1 LVRIYIDC
9 LYISD
14 NKYKERRRYV
24 RFHFILY
31 NYRWINQYLNMPS
44 LSALEK
50 FKDSFK
56 NLGME
61 LQVLE
66 ELNLPFD
73 DLSLPDH
80 EPALDPALSAQ
91 PTDESP
97 TDYSPTD
104 FSPTDEPPSYE
115 DLINANVPD
124 EPSDMHPSDIHP
136 SDLHPSDI
144 RPQME
149 TSEPSPPADET
160 PGEMDFLDNFGDLV
174 GGGAGNIPIDFATE
188 TPSAGV
194 EDTVPE
200 AEVSNG
206 EGKLPNGFLNGFAD
220 EIEAERAS
228 LGKKK
233 GKKKDLDE
241 DIGMDLPDQDL
252 GDLNFPDQGQE
263 QAGQDA
269 GLPDFD
275 MDSFGLP
282 GEETAADTGAEIAA
296 EGTGE
301 AGASDDADLGLQ
313 NFPDFDSGESMELSG
328 EEAPESLAKTESD
341 LPSFDLD
348 LPDFGDSESQV
359 PSGEEEP
366 LSDDTFAD
374 AFGDVSSG
382 AAGEAESTDT
392 SDLDLD
398 LPDFGDSESQAPS
411 GEEEPEVEYPPFDAD
426 AAGAEGDEEA
436 FDFGEELPSGD
447 EAMLEEVPG
456 DAFDNFNPESG
467 SLGGDFDVGDGDEFG
482 GDEFGSLDDFPIP
495 GLDTGIEDKVSG
507 KGKKAGKKGKTSK
520 GGEGDIEEISLTP
533 EELDLLQET
542 LSSYPLNLRIA
553 CEELIAEQAVAP
565 EQMSRLIG
573 LLVDGAPA
581 DETAALAGKILDKT
595 IPIPK
600 GYERRTGEDMEAEQ
614 SSFPYIFMHT
624 FLPMLARFMAIAIVV
639 LCVGYLSWQYIY
651 NPFKAEKIY
660 KLGIERIEAGEYTRA
675 NERFA
680 EAYRIHPKKP
690 WFYTYARAFRDSRQ
704 FTLAEEKYKE
714 LLNFTASKNKR
725 GIPEK
730 AAVLEYADMETN
742 YIGDY
747 QTADTLIWR
756 NILDYFPNDKDGL
769 LALGD
774 NNLIWGEYEK
784 DRLEEAR
791 EAYARLIELYGR
803 TDPLLERM
811 LKYFIRI
818 DDLGQ
823 VLSLQSYFMSSEK
836 RKISAATLAEMGGY
850 FLDKRLETVRGVPNE
865 YLEYIGGIREIL
877 LRAIKQ
883 DPMLPES
890 YYHLARYYNYFEN
903 ATDEKLTLDVAV
915 RVFEAAKEE
924 SPKRIGY
931 HINTLRRY
939 AEVLTDGKEFFPAEE
954 NLVKGI
960 NVYQNALSRRLLKPS
975 PEYGR
980 LYADL
985 GDLEFF
991 VKDGDMQTAL
1001 DYYNS
1006 SEQNGWAPPEILYRM
1021 GAAHYQLRQ
1030 WGQAQERFFEAF
1042 RELPFNRR
1050 ILYALGN
1057 ASYMRGNYFAAQGY
1071 YDRLLEI
1078 LEDDRSRFPVITPTD
1093 DEDQLDVVERLMVA
1107 QNNLGVV
1114 LEALTER
1121 TGNTGYRSRAQG
1133 LYSDSERAWDIL
1145 TRNPVSMIRM
1155 RPSPDIMAPGVNPA
1169 YLNVQNTLYPIP
1181 GYEHQFFLRV
1191 DRDVLE
1197 PSLWEDLA
1205 PPGFR
1210 LSEGIHTGR

>member
-1 LVRIYIDC
+1 LVRIYIDR

-91 PTDESP
+91 PTDEAP
-97 TDYSPTD
+97 TDTASTD
-104 FSPTDEPPSYE
+104 APPSYD
-115 DLINANVPD
+115 DLINANAPD
-124 EPSDMHPSDIHP
+124 ELSDMNLL
-136 SDLHPSDI
+136 DLQ
-144 RPQME
+144 PQAE
-149 TSEPSPPADET
+149 TAETYSPPADEP
-160 PGEMDFLDNFGDLV
+160 PGGMDFLDNFGDLV
-174 GGGAGNIPIDFATE
+174 GGGADSIPVDEEPPPPAQEEADYSNLSDTIPDDFATE
-188 TPSAGV
+188 KLPTEA
-194 EDTVPE
+194 DNAVPE

-241 DIGMDLPDQDL
+241 DSGMDFPDQDL
-252 GDLNFPDQGQE
+252 GDLKI
-263 QAGQDA
+263 
-269 GLPDFD
+269 
-275 MDSFGLP
+275 P
-282 GEETAADTGAEIAA
+282 GEETADDTGAETTA
-296 EGTGE
+296 EDTGE
-301 AGASDDADLGLQ
+301 AGVPSDTDWGLQ
-313 NFPDFDSGESMELSG
+313 NFPDFDSTDSMELAG
-328 EEAPESLAKTESD
+328 EEAPESSAKAESD

-348 LPDFGDSESQV
+348 MPDFGDSESQL
-359 PSGEEEP
+359 PSGDEEA
-366 LSDDTFAD
+366 LSDE
-374 AFGDVSSG
+374 AFGDDLSG
-382 AAGEAESTDT
+382 AAEEGAEEDNA
-392 SDLDLD
+392 LDMSGFD
-398 LPDFGDSESQAPS
+398 MPDFGGDESQAPS
-411 GEEEPEVEYPPFDAD
+411 VEEEPEVEYPPIDAD
-426 AAGAEGDEEA
+426 AAGTESDEEA
-436 FDFGEELPSGD
+436 FGFDEELPTGD
-447 EAMLEEVPG
+447 EAMLEEVSG

-467 SLGGDFDVGDGDEFG
+467 SLGEGFDVSGEEEFG
-482 GDEFGSLDDFPIP
+482 ADGFGSLEDFAIP
-495 GLDTGIEDKVSG
+495 GLDIGAEAKAPG
-507 KGKKAGKKGKTSK
+507 KGKKAGRKGKASK
-520 GGEGDIEEISLTP
+520 GGEGDVEEISLTP

-553 CEELIAEQAVAP
+553 CEELIAEQAVVP
-565 EQMSRLIG
+565 EQMSQLVS

-600 GYERRTGEDMEAEQ
+600 GYERRTGADMEAEQ

-639 LCVGYLSWQYIY
+639 FCAGYLSWRYIY
-651 NPFKAEKIY
+651 MPIKAEKIY

-675 NERFA
+675 NERFS

-704 FTLAEEKYKE
+704 YTLAEEKYKE
-714 LLNFTASKNKR
+714 LLYFTASKNKR

-747 QTADTLIWR
+747 QTADNIIWR
-756 NILDYFPNDKDGL
+756 NILDYFPKDKDAL

-784 DRLEEAR
+784 DRLEDAR
-791 EAYARLIELYGR
+791 EAYAKLIELYGR

-811 LKYFIRI
+811 LKYFIRT

-823 VLSLQSYFMSSEK
+823 VLSLQSYFMFSEK
-836 RKISAATLAEMGGY
+836 RKISAPTLAEMGGY
-850 FLDKRLETVRGVPNE
+850 FLDKRLEKVRGVPNE

-903 ATDEKLTLDVAV
+903 SADEKLTLDVAV

-931 HINTLRRY
+931 HINALRRY
-939 AEVLTDGKEFFPAEE
+939 AEILTDGKEFFPAEE

-991 VKDGDMQTAL
+991 VKDGDMQAAL
-1001 DYYNS
+1001 DYYSS
-1006 SEQNGWAPPEILYRM
+1006 SEQNGWAPPEIIYRM
-1021 GAAHYQLRQ
+1021 GAAHYQMRQ
-1030 WGQAQERFFEAF
+1030 WGSAQERFFEAF

-1078 LEDDRSRFPVITPTD
+1078 LEDDRSRFPVIAPTD

-1107 QNNLGVV
+1107 QNNLGVA

-1121 TGNTGYRSRAQG
+1121 TGNTSYRSRAQG

-1169 YLNVQNTLYPIP
+1169 YLNVQNTLHPIP

>member
-1 LVRIYIDC
+1 MGGGSGKEHAILENFRFPWFGYCPKVVNKLVRIYIDR

-80 EPALDPALSAQ
+80 EPALDPNLAAQ

-97 TDYSPTD
+97 TDVPPTD
-104 FSPTDEPPSYE
+104 IPPSY
-115 DLINANVPD
+115 DDIINANAPD
-124 EPSDMHPSDIHP
+124 EPQPITDESY
-136 SDLHPSDI
+136 
-144 RPQME
+144 
-149 TSEPSPPADET
+149 SPPADET
-160 PGEMDFLDNFGDLV
+160 LGGMDFMDNIGDLL
-174 GGGAGNIPIDFATE
+174 GGGADSLPVEEEPAPPAHEETDLGYTSDGYTSVDNLAGTIPDDFSTE
-188 TPSAGV
+188 EPFAGV
-194 EDTVPE
+194 DETIPE

-233 GKKKDLDE
+233 GKKKDLEE
-241 DIGMDLPDQDL
+241 DIGMGLPDQNLGGFDL
-252 GDLNFPDQGQE
+252 PEFGDNE
-263 QAGQDA
+263 SQA
-269 GLPDFD
+269 P
-275 MDSFGLP
+275 
-282 GEETAADTGAEIAA
+282 
-296 EGTGE
+296 
-301 AGASDDADLGLQ
+301 
-313 NFPDFDSGESMELSG
+313 SG
-328 EEAPESLAKTESD
+328 EEEPLSD
-341 LPSFDLD
+341 EAFADALGDVSSGAVAEGEEEAETTDTSSFDLD
-348 LPDFGDSESQV
+348 LPDFGESES
-359 PSGEEEP
+359 EEEP
-366 LSDDTFAD
+366 LSDEAFAD

-382 AAGEAESTDT
+382 AAAEGEEEAEATDMPGP
-392 SDLDLD
+392 DLD
-398 LPDFGDSESQAPS
+398 LPDFGESES
-411 GEEEPEVEYPPFDAD
+411 EEEPEVEYPPFDVETTD
-426 AAGAEGDEEA
+426 TESDEEA
-436 FDFGEELPSGD
+436 FDFGGELPAGD
-447 EAMLEEVPG
+447 EAILEEVPG
-456 DAFDNFNPESG
+456 DAFDRFSPESG
-467 SLGGDFDVGDGDEFG
+467 SLGEEFDVGGGEEFG
-482 GDEFGSLDDFPIP
+482 ADEFGSLDDFPIP
-495 GLDTGIEDKVSG
+495 GLDIGIDDKAPG
-507 KGKKAGKKGKTSK
+507 KGKKAGKKGKSSK
-520 GGEGDIEEISLTP
+520 GRESDVDEISLTP

-542 LSSYPLNLRIA
+542 LSSYPLNLRMA

-565 EQMSRLIG
+565 EQMSRLIM

-581 DETAALAGKILDKT
+581 EETAALAGKILDKT

-614 SSFPYIFMHT
+614 SSFPYIFVHT
-624 FLPMLARFMAIAIVV
+624 FLPMLARFMAVAIVV
-639 LCVGYLSWQYIY
+639 FCAGYLSWQYIY
-651 NPFKAEKIY
+651 NPIKAEKIY

-675 NERFA
+675 NERFS

-704 FTLAEEKYKE
+704 YTLAEEKYKE
-714 LLNFTASKNKR
+714 LMYFTASKNKR

-742 YIGDY
+742 YVGDY
-747 QTADTLIWR
+747 QTADNLIWR
-756 NILDYFPNDKDGL
+756 NILDYFPNDKEGL

-784 DRLEEAR
+784 ERLENAR
-791 EAYARLIELYGR
+791 EAYAKLIELYGR

-811 LKYFIRI
+811 LKYFIRT

-823 VLSLQSYFMSSEK
+823 VLSLQSYFMASEK
-836 RKISAATLAEMGGY
+836 KVISAATLAEMGGY
-850 FLDKRLETVRGVPNE
+850 FLDKRLEKVRGVPNE
-865 YLEYIGGIREIL
+865 FLEYIGGIREIL

-903 ATDEKLTLDVAV
+903 TTDERLTLDVAV
-915 RVFEAAKEE
+915 RVFEASKEE

-931 HINTLRRY
+931 HINALRRY
-939 AEVLTDGKEFFPAEE
+939 AEILIDGKEFFPAEE
-954 NLVKGI
+954 NLVKGV

-991 VKDGDMQTAL
+991 VKDGDMQAAL

-1006 SEQNGWAPPEILYRM
+1006 GEQNGWAPPEIQYRM
-1021 GAAHYQLRQ
+1021 GVAHYQMRQ
-1030 WGQAQERFFEAF
+1030 WGPALERFFEAF

-1057 ASYMRGNYFAAQGY
+1057 VSYMRGNYFAAQGY

-1078 LEDDRSRFPVITPTD
+1078 LDDDRSRFPVIAPTD

-1121 TGNTGYRSRAQG
+1121 TGNTSYRSRAQG
-1133 LYSDSERAWDIL
+1133 LYSDSERAWDVL

-1169 YLNVQNTLYPIP
+1169 YLNIQNTLYPIP

>member
-1 LVRIYIDC
+1 LVRIYIDR

-24 RFHFILY
+24 CFHFILY

-80 EPALDPALSAQ
+80 EPAIDPALSQPADEAQ
-91 PTDESP
+91 TGTYPTDA
-97 TDYSPTD
+97 
-104 FSPTDEPPSYE
+104 PPPF
-115 DLINANVPD
+115 DNLINANASD
-124 EPSDMHPSDIHP
+124 EPQPITD
-136 SDLHPSDI
+136 
-144 RPQME
+144 
-149 TSEPSPPADET
+149 EPYSPPADEP
-160 PGEMDFLDNFGDLV
+160 PGGMDIFGDYSDLL
-174 GGGAGNIPIDFATE
+174 GGGAGNLPVDEEFAPPAQEETGFTTEEPPAVVDEAIPE
-188 TPSAGV
+188 P
-194 EDTVPE
+194 
-200 AEVSNG
+200 EVSNG

-241 DIGMDLPDQDL
+241 ELGMD
-252 GDLNFPDQGQE
+252 FPDQNFDELNIPEQE
-263 QAGQDA
+263 QASQDA
-269 GLPDFD
+269 GLPDID
-275 MDSFGLP
+275 IDSLGLP
-282 GEETAADTGAEIAA
+282 GEETSDDTGAEIPA
-296 EGTGE
+296 EDSGE
-301 AGASDDADLGLQ
+301 TGASGDTDWGIE
-313 NFPDFDSGESMELSG
+313 NFPDFSSGESMELAG
-328 EEAPESLAKTESD
+328 EEAPESVAKAESD
-341 LPSFDLD
+341 LPEFNLD
-348 LPDFGDSESQV
+348 MPDFNDTGSQA
-359 PSGEEEP
+359 PSGDEEA
-366 LSDDTFAD
+366 LSDDTF
-374 AFGDVSSG
+374 GDFSSG
-382 AAGEAESTDT
+382 ATEEGSEDGDA
-392 SDLDLD
+392 LDMSGFD
-398 LPDFGDSESQAPS
+398 MPDFDDSESQAPS
-411 GEEEPEVEYPPFDAD
+411 GEEEPEVEYPPLDDD
-426 AAGAEGDEEA
+426 AAGTESDDEEA
-436 FDFGEELPSGD
+436 FGFDEELPSGD
-447 EAMLEEVPG
+447 EATLEEVPG

-467 SLGGDFDVGDGDEFG
+467 SLGEGFEVSGGEEFG
-482 GDEFGSLDDFPIP
+482 AGEFGADGFGSLDDFPIP
-495 GLDTGIEDKVSG
+495 GLDTDFDAIAPG
-507 KGKKAGKKGKTSK
+507 KGKKAGKRGKASK

-542 LSSYPLNLRIA
+542 LSTYPLNLRIA

-565 EQMSRLIG
+565 EQMSRLVR
-573 LLVDGAPA
+573 LLVDGAPPE
-581 DETAALAGKILDKT
+581 ETAALAGKILNKT

-600 GYERRTGEDMEAEQ
+600 GYERKTGEEMEDEQ
-614 SSFPYIFMHT
+614 SSFPYIFVHT
-624 FLPMLARFMAIAIVV
+624 FLPMLSRFMAIAIVV
-639 LCVGYLSWQYIY
+639 LCLGYLFWQYIY
-651 NPFKAEKIY
+651 NPIKAEKIY

-675 NERFA
+675 NERFS

-704 FTLAEEKYKE
+704 YTLAEEKYKE
-714 LLNFTASKNKR
+714 LMHFTASKNKK

-747 QTADTLIWR
+747 QTADNIIRR
-756 NILDYFPNDKDGL
+756 NILDYFPDDKDAL

-774 NNLIWGEYEK
+774 NNLTWGEYEK
-784 DRLEEAR
+784 ERLEDAR

-811 LKYFIRI
+811 LKYFIRT

-823 VLSLQSYFMSSEK
+823 VLALQSYFMASEK
-836 RKISAATLAEMGGY
+836 KVISAPTLAEMGGY
-850 FLDKRLETVRGVPNE
+850 FLDKRLEKVRGVPNE
-865 YLEYIGGIREIL
+865 YLEYISGIREIL

-903 ATDEKLTLDVAV
+903 TSDEKLTLEVAI
-915 RVFEAAKEE
+915 RAFDAAKEE

-931 HINTLRRY
+931 HINALRRY
-939 AEVLTDGKEFFPAEE
+939 AEILTDGKEFFPAEE
-954 NLVKGI
+954 NLVKGV
-960 NVYQNALSRRLLKPS
+960 NVYENALSRRLLKPS

-980 LYADL
+980 LYTDL

-991 VKDGDMQTAL
+991 VKQGDMQAAL

-1006 SEQNGWAPPEILYRM
+1006 GEQNGWAPPEIMYRM
-1021 GAAHYQLRQ
+1021 GAAHYQMRQ
-1030 WGQAQERFFEAF
+1030 WGPAQERFYEAF

-1078 LEDDRSRFPVITPTD
+1078 LEDDRSRFSPIAPTND
-1093 DEDQLDVVERLMVA
+1093 KDQLDVVERLMVA
-1107 QNNLGVV
+1107 QNNMGVV

-1121 TGNTGYRSRAQG
+1121 TGNTSYRSRAQG
-1133 LYSDSERAWDIL
+1133 LYSDSERAWDVL
-1145 TRNPVSMIRM
+1145 TRNPTSMIRM

-1169 YLNVQNTLYPIP
+1169 YLNVQNTLHPIP
-1181 GYEHQFFLRV
+1181 DYEHQFFLRV